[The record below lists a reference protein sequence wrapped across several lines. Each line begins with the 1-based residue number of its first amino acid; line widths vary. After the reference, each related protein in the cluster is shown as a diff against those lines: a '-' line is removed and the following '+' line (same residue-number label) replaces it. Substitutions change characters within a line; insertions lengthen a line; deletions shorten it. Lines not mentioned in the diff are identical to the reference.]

1 MGSSFDPLCVAT
13 FGLWSN
19 ATADG
24 SVPLQDV
31 QPDITEHNA
40 SKQNDIAFDLG
51 GMGSSFDPLCVA
63 TFGLWCA
70 ASVTLQDVQPDITD
84 CNASEQNDITFN
96 LGGMGSPFNPLCVAT
111 FGLLS
116 DASVTLQDVQPDITD
131 CNASEQ
137 NDITFNLGGMGSSF
151 DPCVSQPLICGLMQ
165 LPTAVWH
172 FKMCN
177 LISQIAMPPS
187 RIILPLISAVWDLL
201 LIP

>member
-63 TFGLWCA
+63 TFRLWSNA
-70 ASVTLQDVQPDITD
+70 TADGSVALQDVQPDITD
-84 CNASEQNDITFN
+84 RNASEQNNITF
-96 LGGMGSPFNPLCVAT
+96 
-111 FGLLS
+111 
-116 DASVTLQDVQPDITD
+116 D
-131 CNASEQ
+131 
-137 NDITFNLGGMGSSF
+137 LGGMGSSF
-151 DPCVSQPLICGLMQ
+151 DPLSVATFGSWSEA
-165 LPTAVWH
+165 TANWRGA
-172 FKMCN
+172 
-177 LISQIAMPPS
+177 LS
-187 RIILPLISAVWDLL
+187 RRLYSYVFRLSHVF
-201 LIP
+201 